1 MRRVVLY
8 RSVVTSLL
16 SQLITVGFI
25 PVCILLCGL
34 LTSAVA
40 EPTATSAKKKAQ
52 EKLTVEPKIIYQEA
66 ETQKPIV
73 GWVEKVTVQPGG
85 IVMHAKLAP
94 DIDSSSIHASEIEVI
109 EKGEQKFARFVV
121 EGRYGKKATLEREI
135 VAINRVKR
143 PGGIKENR
151 YAVNLGICLAGQFQ
165 EEQVSLTNRAEYEH
179 EVLLG
184 RSFLAGLV
192 VVDPS
197 KIFTTAP
204 DCNQK
209 YEN

>member
-1 MRRVVLY
+1 MRRVVILQPFILGPLAHLVF
-8 RSVVTSLL
+8 VV
-16 SQLITVGFI
+16 
-25 PVCILLCGL
+25 LCGL
-34 LTSAVA
+34 LTVALAETAAV
-40 EPTATSAKKKAQ
+40 PVKKKLQKKVAA
-52 EKLTVEPKIIYQEA
+52 EPKIIYQEV

-85 IVMHAKLAP
+85 VVMHAKLAP
-94 DIDSSSIHASEIEVI
+94 DIDSSSIHATEVEVI
-109 EKGEQKFARFVV
+109 EKGERRFARFTI

-135 VAINRVKR
+135 VAINKVKL
-143 PGGIKENR
+143 PGGAKEER

-184 RSFLAGLV
+184 RSYLAGLV

-197 KIFTTAP
+197 KIFTSAP
-204 DCNQK
+204 DCNQN